1 MKNNDII
8 IQKSVKNQL
17 DQLAYQAK
25 NDTMGFKK
33 ILSLAIYDDLIQ
45 WAEEYEDLGA
55 VKYLTHRIEEMLAK
69 CPNCFIIPDSIKFN
83 TDVYTNVNLPQSM
96 NQWRNARE
104 YLLLLKDDDINY
116 EIIEGVDENTFL
128 ESYPGELN

>member
-55 VKYLTHRIEEMLAK
+55 VKYLKHRIEEMLAK

-83 TDVYTNVNLPQSM
+83 TEVYTNVNLPQSM